1 MGVQKEVIIK
11 NYRLRIVDA
20 HKDLSE
26 QDRKLM
32 KLNRGTSIY
41 VANSLIKPEIYRYS
55 TKVSNAM
62 VEVFHEMRDQRYD
75 DLDSLTFQDQLE
87 EESGL
92 EQQAI

>member
-62 VEVFHEMRDQRYD
+62 VEVFHEMRDEQYD